1 MVHCASS
8 LHLWRADW
16 LARARRWGLCS
27 SLSQPLPPPT
37 HPPWASWG
45 GGKRLAGLA
54 RLAFCLSLPR
64 CPCNSVLRSHQRL
77 TRHALL
83 ARRQLVRHDPRE
95 ALQLAPEQLVRRR
108 CRLAHVP
115 ARRRGRHV
123 DQRRVERQRGQ
134 RGQGGRADGR
144 GPGQAARGSGSA
156 QVGRAGTE
164 SSPGASGSSLSA
176 CVPSLTLDKHD
187 SQPSHPRP
195 PPLAFAI
202 DTPLRSRLCIFPPP
216 ASPRQHTRL
225 RRRQSTIPTSPRGP
239 SEPRTLAAPAPPL
252 HIPLATRRLASP
264 ALRRR
269 RLLILGLKGFHFGF
283 KGVFTSSPFLS
294 LVVVV
299 VWSPARRHLLGL
311 SSPRR
316 RPALLLSQRSFP
328 RVFTVLHPGFPC
340 PLKSLSRSSSASR
353 LRPPFLSLF
362 ALAHVPLSSASP
374 DIVRVDSVKQ
384 GEGDRCVGTTKWV
397 RDGGRLR
404 GEAVFESDVGAAGR
418 VLSLSLP
425 P

>member
-164 SSPGASGSSLSA
+164 SSPA
-176 CVPSLTLDKHD
+176 VPSSSTSARLRHRYPTTLPPLHLSSPRLAATTHTPPSPTKHHTHLAARP
-187 SQPSHPRP
+187 QRASHPRRARAASAYSP
-195 PPLAFAI
+195 R
-202 DTPLRSRLCIFPPP
+202 D
-216 ASPRQHTRL
+216 ASPRLAGTA
-225 RRRQSTIPTSPRGP
+225 SSSPSDSGSQGLP
-239 SEPRTLAAPAPPL
+239 FWVQGGLYIVTVSLA
-252 HIPLATRRLASP
+252 R
-264 ALRRR
+264 RRR
-269 RLLILGLKGFHFGF
+269 RLVAGPPSPPRTLFPSPPAGSFTFSAVVPKGFH
-283 KGVFTSSPFLS
+283 
-294 LVVVV
+294 
-299 VWSPARRHLLGL
+299 
-311 SSPRR
+311 
-316 RPALLLSQRSFP
+316 
-328 RVFTVLHPGFPC
+328 
-340 PLKSLSRSSSASR
+340 SSSSR
-353 LRPPFLSLF
+353 
-362 ALAHVPLSSASP
+362 V
-374 DIVRVDSVKQ
+374 
-384 GEGDRCVGTTKWV
+384 
-397 RDGGRLR
+397 
-404 GEAVFESDVGAAGR
+404 
-418 VLSLSLP
+418 SLP
-425 P
+425 PQVPLEIEQRLALASSLPLPLRPRPRPTLFRLARHRPR